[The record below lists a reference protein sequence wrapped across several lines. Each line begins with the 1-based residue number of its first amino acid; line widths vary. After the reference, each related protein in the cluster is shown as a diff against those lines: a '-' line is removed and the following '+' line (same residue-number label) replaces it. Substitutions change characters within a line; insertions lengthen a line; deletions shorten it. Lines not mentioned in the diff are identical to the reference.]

1 MNTTITARH
10 CDVGDDVKQRAND
23 LIEKVAKLAHRP
35 QRAEVVFDMDHQSMI
50 VELILHLP
58 RGVTR
63 VASAEADTFPTAID
77 RAVDKLRHQLEKDKD
92 LAKDARRLKIA

>member
-10 CDVGDDVKQRAND
+10 CDVGEDIKQRATD
-23 LIEKVAKLAHRP
+23 LLERVSKLAQRP
-35 QRAEVVFDMDHQSMI
+35 QSAEVVFNVDHQSKI

-63 VASAEADTFPTAID
+63 VASAEADTFPTAMD
-77 RAVDKLRHQLEKDKD
+77 KAADKLRHQLEKDKD
-92 LAKDARRLKIA
+92 LAKDARRQKTA